1 MLVAP
6 IAARLRPDAGGRYN
20 GQRRVNVDNGRHR
33 HGLNLHNMRRKIKRT
48 ILRMLDLLRQYYP
61 TLTVGEMLESIWHDM
76 RPLMMADGYFA
87 LWHAPT
93 NFRDDDVLHGQVL
106 IAMAA
111 ANATFAEMWEWQGL
125 CVRTALS
132 ARGHVIVKR

>member
-33 HGLNLHNMRRKIKRT
+33 HGLNLHDMRRKIKRA
-48 ILRMLDLLRQYYP
+48 ILKMLDLLRQHHP
-61 TLTVGEMLESIWHDM
+61 TLTVGEMSESIWHDM
-76 RPLMMADGYFA
+76 RPLMIADAYFV
-87 LWHAPT
+87 LWHGPT
-93 NFRDDDVLHGQVL
+93 NFCDDNVLHGQAL

-111 ANATFAEMWEWQGL
+111 ASATFAEMWEWQGL
-125 CVRTALS
+125 HIRTALS
-132 ARGHVIVKR
+132 ARGHVIIKR